1 MSDFTIIYETVAPA
15 FVAPSIAVIFP
26 ISIRPETST
35 SWAFFRWIFPDVREK
50 LNFSITF
57 AHISSSSLHLFMS
70 FIKIENVCIKSYGTT
85 PQTMANLHTWCW
97 LDKKDNSKL
106 SFSVEKCII
115 CKSLKSDIVW
125 CKEYKIF
132 LIIQSIPFHK
142 QWQEKGKV
150 QWMAASYPILSDIN
164 MYKVERWI
172 WETEW
177 MTQPHLQPNIIM
189 NETAFCIFPFAD

>member
-1 MSDFTIIYETVAPA
+1 MS
-15 FVAPSIAVIFP
+15 
-26 ISIRPETST
+26 
-35 SWAFFRWIFPDVREK
+35 FFSV
-50 LNFSITF
+50 NFSWR
-57 AHISSSSLHLFMS
+57 SG
-70 FIKIENVCIKSYGTT
+70 KIEFFNHVRPYFIVFSSPLHVFHKNWKCMHQKLWHRTT

-142 QWQEKGKV
+142 QWQEKGRV